1 MGTVAWFFIGF
12 AIDVG
17 RIRFAPTS
25 HISQTELL
33 FRETGFIHAAHRA
46 GPVGGEIFKG
56 GAGGDAVVGI
66 TDLGI
71 IHVTAQITYVLFHI
85 LYNLM
90 VFGC

>member
-17 RIRFAPTS
+17 RMRFAPH

-33 FRETGFIHAAHRA
+33 FRKTGFIHAAHRA

-56 GAGGDAVVGI
+56 GAGGNAVVGI

-71 IHVTAQITYVLFHI
+71 IHITAKVANVLFH
-85 LYNLM
+85 NNW
-90 VFGC
+90 

>member
-17 RIRFAPTS
+17 RMRFAPH

-33 FRETGFIHAAHRA
+33 FRKTGFIHAAHRA

-66 TDLGI
+66 TDFGVI
-71 IHVTAQITYVLFHI
+71 DVTAQITYVLFHVLRI
-85 LYNLM
+85 
-90 VFGC
+90 